1 MTVSPLSSVNSLKGM
16 STSCAK
22 RPRAASAQTKIN
34 TAIRDF
40 IATPPSPLQV
50 ANADYSVAEQS
61 WLDSL
66 MDLSRRRAGAK
77 IQLRFVMPDNL
88 VIAGRAFQSRL
99 IVGTVK
105 YRSFQEM
112 ARAHTA
118 CGAEMVTV
126 AVRRVNLTDKS
137 KESLLDYIDRKKI
150 FILPNTAACYTADE
164 AIRTARLA
172 REVGLSNWIKLEVIG
187 DQQTLFPDTEQLIEA
202 TRVLVKEG
210 FVVLPYT
217 NDDLIAARKLIDA
230 GAAAVMP
237 LAAPIGSG
245 LGIQNPANLR
255 ILRERITE
263 VPMIVDAGV
272 GTASDAAIAME
283 LGADGVLMNTAIAEA
298 EDTVL
303 MAEAM
308 RDAVIAGH
316 KSYLAGRMPKRLYA
330 SASSPM
336 SGVVR

>member
-1 MTVSPLSSVNSLKGM
+1 M
-16 STSCAK
+16 S
-22 RPRAASAQTKIN
+22 
-34 TAIRDF
+34 
-40 IATPPSPLQV
+40 
-50 ANADYSVAEQS
+50 
-61 WLDSL
+61 
-66 MDLSRRRAGAK
+66 DL
-77 IQLRFVMPDNL
+77 L

-99 IVGTVK
+99 IVGTGK

-112 ARAHTA
+112 GRAHA
-118 CGAEMVTV
+118 ASGADMVTV
-126 AVRRVNLTDKS
+126 AVRRVNLTDRS
-137 KESLLDYIDRKKI
+137 KESLLDYIDREKV
-150 FILPNTAACYTADE
+150 FILPNTAGCYTADE

-172 REVGLSNWIKLEVIG
+172 REVGLSNWVKLEVIG

-245 LGIQNPANLR
+245 LGIQNASNLR

-263 VPMIVDAGV
+263 VPLIVDAGV
-272 GTASDAAIAME
+272 GTASDAAEAME
-283 LGADGVLMNTAIAEA
+283 LGADAILMNTAIAEA
-298 EDTVL
+298 QDAVL

-308 RDAVIAGH
+308 RDATAAGR
-316 KSYLAGRMPKRLYA
+316 KAYVAGRMPKRLYA
-330 SASSPM
+330 AASSPFA
-336 SGVVR
+336 GVVR